1 MGCGKTIFP
10 NGTEL
15 YSSSCQN
22 RQNFISWDGIH
33 CSETANMLVANRI
46 LDGSISNPPLPTQR
60 ACKLT
65 ENVVGKIWIN
75 KCLRIAEWFDFA
87 VIIIVDCWTVF
98 FFFFFNSIIKERREY
113 YLLFPPFQFFLSSFP
128 LFQYIRCFR

>member
-65 ENVVGKIWIN
+65 ENVVWSCIGWEMDQLEQKRQQIDVSKLFSIKKIYNIFKKPTKLN
-75 KCLRIAEWFDFA
+75 HI
-87 VIIIVDCWTVF
+87 
-98 FFFFFNSIIKERREY
+98 
-113 YLLFPPFQFFLSSFP
+113 
-128 LFQYIRCFR
+128 